1 MYQPQLQ
8 PESAGGQSCC
18 IPTPASPIPT
28 PDIVEQILDFKL
40 AGNFCGRIKGVKYR
54 FARKDGTWDFPGDAR
69 NFGFQEFHGSRI
81 AEAWLGEF

>member
-1 MYQPQLQ
+1 MESYKNLQKQRAQCNERFMYHPQLQ

-40 AGNFCGRIKGVKYR
+40 V
-54 FARKDGTWDFPGDAR
+54 P
-69 NFGFQEFHGSRI
+69 
-81 AEAWLGEF
+81 L